1 MNKTPEQMP
10 ENRIVVIHFDELQA
24 MMRSLLQEQ
33 AQNLLQSISD
43 RQPQIQ
49 KTDEIKFLTRIEA
62 ANRLRITLPTLN
74 KRMRDG
80 RIGYMRIG
88 RRVLIP
94 ESEVQNE
101 R

>member
-1 MNKTPEQMP
+1 MSQFPAQNGL
-10 ENRIVVIHFDELQA
+10 VVIQSDELQA

-62 ANRLRITLPTLN
+62 ANRLRITLPTLQ
-74 KRMRDG
+74 KRLNEG
-80 RIGYMRIG
+80 KIGFKRIG

-94 ESEVQNE
+94 ETALPQ
-101 R
+101 